1 MSDTP
6 LPVYVDARKAFG
18 QDASL
23 QGTIGLDKLPRVA
36 ACSADGQG
44 REGTVSASFSFTI
57 DGAGRRRIRGS
68 AATRLMLTCQRCLE
82 PVATDLKEDFDL
94 VLVDSEDAAR
104 LLDMEFEPWVSED
117 NRIVL
122 AELLDEQLLLGLP
135 IVSAHEGDACGQP
148 PIMSSPEQEVQAQDG
163 LIAEDRPNP
172 FAVLADLKIKSE

>member
-18 QDASL
+18 LDASL
-23 QGTIGLDKLPRVA
+23 QGTISLDKLPRVA
-36 ACSADGQG
+36 ACSVDQQGGQG
-44 REGTVSASFSFTI
+44 EVSARFSFTI
-57 DGAGRRRIRGS
+57 DSAGRRRIRGS

-82 PVATDLKEDFDL
+82 PVATDLEEDFDL

-104 LLDMEFEPWVSED
+104 LLDKEFEPWISED

-122 AELLDEQLLLGLP
+122 ADLLDEQLLLAMP
-135 IVSAHEGDACGQP
+135 IVSAHEGDSCGQP
-148 PIMSSPEQEVQAQDG
+148 PIMSSPEPEGELQAGQAQQ
-163 LIAEDRPNP
+163 DRPNP